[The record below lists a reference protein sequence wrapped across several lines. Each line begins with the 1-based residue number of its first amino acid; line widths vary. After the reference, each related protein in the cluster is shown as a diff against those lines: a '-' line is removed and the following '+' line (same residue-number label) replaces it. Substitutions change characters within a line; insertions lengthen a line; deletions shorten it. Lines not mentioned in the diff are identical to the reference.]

1 MPNKGLSDGCLG
13 LKLRARNDRWRRRR
27 RGKRICRSVHNKG
40 ASRSAYV
47 WSKHGG
53 DNLVSPFQRLDP
65 MARV

>member
-1 MPNKGLSDGCLG
+1 MPNKGWSDGCLE
-13 LKLRARNDRWRRRR
+13 LKLGARNNRWRRR

-40 ASRSAYV
+40 ARRSAYV

-65 MARV
+65 MDRV